1 MCMKNIKEL
10 FGFFD
15 KNSDGVISRPELIEL
30 VDVLLSERGLGKSSK
45 IMKEFD
51 IDENGVIDFE
61 EFKLLCDTHLDLI

>member
-1 MCMKNIKEL
+1 MKNIKEL
-10 FGFFD
+10 FEFFD
-15 KNSDGVISRPELIEL
+15 KNNDGVISRPELIEL

>member
-1 MCMKNIKEL
+1 MKNIKEL